1 MYGRNSAGPDA
12 AVTEVEARR
21 FGSSGEPRT
30 SSPHIIQ
37 TQPLRA
43 VLVGDDTC
51 VMAGFAARGPAPIL
65 KQCRILTDAGRSD
78 RPLEARRGDTL
89 CVTVNSDC
97 RNTASN

>member
-12 AVTEVEARR
+12 AITEVEARKVWK
-21 FGSSGEPRT
+21 
-30 SSPHIIQ
+30 
-37 TQPLRA
+37 LWRA
-43 VLVGDDTC
+43 
-51 VMAGFAARGPAPIL
+51 AKFAARGPAPIL
-65 KQCRILTDAGRSD
+65 KLCRILTDAGRSD